1 MALRRCLCLVLILCL
16 AGAPALA
23 QDKIT
28 QAQVNLDRFERQLEQ
43 IQQQNQF
50 DIDRSVPAGQ
60 RMLIEYGGTLSFAFL
75 TIDDADQ
82 RTHFLR
88 QSTATLYG
96 HVNVDGVHDFLLR
109 VSTTYRDFNA
119 GDDFDGLG
127 DDLVEPTLDRGV
139 YRFDLRNAILAS
151 GGERMD
157 GNLIIEAG
165 RQLVQWG
172 NGLSL
177 SQELDGI
184 IITGEYK
191 RLTLRALAGRTR
203 DSSNDFDSSRPQFD
217 SDTRRNFF
225 GGSLS
230 INFGKHRPYV
240 YGITQID
247 DNRDNPL
254 LTFFDGLPPAVVTR
268 FQYETFYIGAGS
280 RGSLTDRLTYSLE
293 VVYEGGEG
301 LSNSFALTAPPTQ
314 ITQTLDDVEAWAV
327 DLQLNFVPGD
337 ENRSLFSF
345 ELLLASGDNDRG
357 TTTNTFNGNTPGT
370 SDNAYNGF
378 GYINTGMAF
387 GPNPS
392 NLLMF
397 RVGAS
402 AYPLPSSRMFKN
414 MQAGVDVFILNKF
427 DTDAPID
434 ESTAS
439 TRYIGAET
447 DLFVNWQVLSDVT
460 LTLRY
465 GVFFPGDAILTD
477 KDERHFVYTG
487 VTYAF

>member
-1 MALRRCLCLVLILCL
+1 MIAM
-16 AGAPALA
+16 PAQA
-23 QDKIT
+23 QNQIT

-43 IQQQNQF
+43 IQQQNRL

-60 RMLIEYGGTLSFAFL
+60 RMLIEYGGTLSFAFMA
-75 TIDDADQ
+75 IDDADQ
-82 RTHFLR
+82 KTHILR
-88 QSTATLYG
+88 QPTLTLYG
-96 HVNVDGVHDFLLR
+96 HVNIDGVHDFLLR
-109 VSTTYRDFNA
+109 MRTTYRDFNT
-119 GDDFDGLG
+119 GDDFDGRG

-139 YRFDLRNAILAS
+139 YRFDLRNAIVAS

-177 SQELDGI
+177 SRDLDGI
-184 IITGEYK
+184 VVTGEYK
-191 RLTLRALAGRTR
+191 RLTLHALAGRTR
-203 DSSNDFDSSRPQFD
+203 NSSNDYDSSRPSFD
-217 SDTRRNFF
+217 VDTQRNFF

-230 INFGKHRPYV
+230 VNLGKHRPYI

-247 DNRDNPL
+247 DNDDDPL
-254 LTFFDGLPPAVVTR
+254 LTFFDGLPPAIVTR
-268 FQYETFYIGAGS
+268 FYYETFYIGGGS
-280 RGSLTDRLTYSLE
+280 KGSITDRLTYSLE

-327 DLQLNFVPGD
+327 DLQLNYVPGD
-337 ENRSLFSF
+337 ENRSLLSF
-345 ELLLASGDNDRG
+345 ELLLASGDDDRG
-357 TTTNTFNGNTPGT
+357 TTTNTFNGNSPGT
-370 SDNAYNGF
+370 TDTAYNGF

-387 GPNPS
+387 APNPS
-392 NLLMF
+392 NLLMV

-402 AYPLPSSRMFKN
+402 AYPLPSSRMFRN
-414 MQAGVDVFILNKF
+414 MQVGADLFLLNKL
-427 DTDAPID
+427 DANAPIG
-434 ESTAS
+434 ESTS
-439 TRYIGAET
+439 DERYIGTEA